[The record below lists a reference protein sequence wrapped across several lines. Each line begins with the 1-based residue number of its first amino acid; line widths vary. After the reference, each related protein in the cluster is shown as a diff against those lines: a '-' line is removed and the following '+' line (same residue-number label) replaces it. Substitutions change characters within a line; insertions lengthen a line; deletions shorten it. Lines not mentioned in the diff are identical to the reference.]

1 MYIRVRES
9 SRRLRGKPVKRYQAI
24 WHEGGREFS
33 ETFDTRSR
41 AQDKLDDIRRLQ
53 AQGQSAAT
61 LRERGQETFGSVA
74 DTWLTN
80 RHDLKPR
87 TRAEYA
93 NLLAEK
99 SRPRQGVGGDNTA
112 ALSITATFGHRSV
125 NQISRADIAEWVG
138 KLTAAGKSPST
149 IRHYYF
155 LVRQILAQAL
165 VDGRLSENPADY
177 VKLPSERKLAGGT
190 PGVVDDP
197 DMFLAADQV
206 AALVAATPWP
216 YNVMVHLAAW
226 SGLRAAELAGLQVGD
241 VELPEHPI
249 SGRHSQKPAVLHVE
263 RTVITING
271 TLSYDTP
278 KTKGSRRKVPLMAQT
293 TDVLRDYLASHPRTD
308 ESTAPLFCSGTLL
321 AHRPTGRRATD
332 SSGTRT
338 VPTAVEVLATL
349 PVSEAADRIVLD
361 WSAPLRHQTFYKAIF
376 RPAVA
381 RANRIAKDEA
391 FLPVGL
397 KFHALRHTYASL
409 CIAAGISS
417 LHLSRFMGH
426 AKVTTTLSV
435 YTHLFDDDH
444 TETMAA
450 LEAMSLPAT
459 ANNVIAMPKRGAL

>member
-41 AQDKLDDIRRLQ
+41 AQDKLDDIKRLQ

-99 SRPRQGVGGDNTA
+99 SRPRQGVGRDNTA

-206 AALVAATPWP
+206 AA
-216 YNVMVHLAAW
+216 
-226 SGLRAAELAGLQVGD
+226 
-241 VELPEHPI
+241 
-249 SGRHSQKPAVLHVE
+249 
-263 RTVITING
+263 
-271 TLSYDTP
+271 
-278 KTKGSRRKVPLMAQT
+278 
-293 TDVLRDYLASHPRTD
+293 
-308 ESTAPLFCSGTLL
+308 
-321 AHRPTGRRATD
+321 
-332 SSGTRT
+332 
-338 VPTAVEVLATL
+338 
-349 PVSEAADRIVLD
+349 
-361 WSAPLRHQTFYKAIF
+361 
-376 RPAVA
+376 
-381 RANRIAKDEA
+381 
-391 FLPVGL
+391 
-397 KFHALRHTYASL
+397 
-409 CIAAGISS
+409 
-417 LHLSRFMGH
+417 
-426 AKVTTTLSV
+426 
-435 YTHLFDDDH
+435 
-444 TETMAA
+444 
-450 LEAMSLPAT
+450 
-459 ANNVIAMPKRGAL
+459 